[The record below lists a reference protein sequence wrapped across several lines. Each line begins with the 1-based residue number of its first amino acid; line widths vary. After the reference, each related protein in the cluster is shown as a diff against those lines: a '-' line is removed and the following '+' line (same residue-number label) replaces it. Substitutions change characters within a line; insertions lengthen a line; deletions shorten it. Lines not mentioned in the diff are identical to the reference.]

1 MERGGCPTARPRFK
15 IQYCLNVLNEPKLD
29 RVPGGVFPLHSSIA
43 GRAEFIEQV
52 GVFFE
57 AEGLSRTAGRIFGRL
72 LLSDESLS
80 LDQLAADLGASK
92 AGISTETRMLE
103 RRGVLE
109 RVGHPGDRRVYY
121 QVAPDLPVPTLEL
134 RLERM
139 RRFSRLVAHA
149 RREIGPRSPVIRRRL
164 DHMAAAYRY
173 ILTALGAALDRWHAR
188 RRSSPDRTRRT
199 GRRPIP
205 LRS

>member
-1 MERGGCPTARPRFK
+1 
-15 IQYCLNVLNEPKLD
+15 
-29 RVPGGVFPLHSSIA
+29 
-43 GRAEFIEQV
+43 V

-103 RRGVLE
+103 RRGALE

-121 QVAPDLPVPTLEL
+121 QVTPGLPVPTMEL

-139 RRFSRLVAHA
+139 RRFSLLVTRA
-149 RREIGPRSPVIRRRL
+149 RREIRHPSPVVRRRL
-164 DHMAAAYRY
+164 DDMAEAYRY
-173 ILTALGAALDRWHAR
+173 VLTSLGAALDRWHAGRRAGR
-188 RRSSPDRTRRT
+188 RRVRRV
-199 GRRPIP
+199 GRAPV
-205 LRS
+205 RS